1 MAKGLIVGGILFIL
15 IGIFLLI
22 IRKWVRPHWIY
33 IFLRNEPKTKFEE
46 IWLYFQIGIIIL
58 IGVAFLILAYIL
70 P

>member
-1 MAKGLIVGGILFIL
+1 MSRGLIVGGILFIS

-33 IFLRNEPKTKFEE
+33 IFFPKTPKTKFEG
-46 IWLYFQIGIIIL
+46 IWLYFKIGIIIL
-58 IGVAFLILAYIL
+58 LGVFFLLLAYIL